1 MADTPGIREVSFNK
15 PSYVDFVADVTKGLN
30 LNEKGQALVKE
41 VVGLLGTDRS
51 VRVTNTLANNRAE
64 AGTPTGAT
72 GTPAIDNPSDPKGKQ
87 VDLEKLM
94 LFLQLEE
101 TEEQEAAAKDRIESQ
116 KDNIANQ
123 HKERMEK
130 LEESLKKMD
139 EAATSGIFS
148 KIFGWLMAAV
158 AVVVAVAACVATG
171 GIAVGAV
178 AAAVIAVGAM
188 ILNETGAMD
197 KIVEGLADLLE
208 SMGMNK
214 DAAKIV
220 AQVAIAVAI
229 MAATIACGGTSMS
242 VAFTNVAEEVA
253 QTAQTIQKIAD
264 IAMKVV
270 GLMSV
275 VANGVAAYKGYESGM
290 AQADL
295 TEATKVLQQLRQQLE
310 DSQEELQAI
319 LQLIQNIY
327 SNIVTLLQTET
338 DTQNTLA
345 NNLGQMA

>member
-1 MADTPGIREVSFNK
+1 MPDTPGIREVSFFK
-15 PSYVDFVADVTKGLN
+15 PSYVDQLADVTKGLN

-41 VVGLLGTDRS
+41 IVGLLGTDRS
-51 VRVTNTLANNRAE
+51 VRVTNTPANSRAE
-64 AGTPTGAT
+64 TGTATGAT

-87 VDLEKLM
+87 VDLEKLL
-94 LFLQLEE
+94 LFLQLEQ

-116 KDNIANQ
+116 KDNISTQ

-130 LEESLKKMD
+130 LKESLKKMD
-139 EAATSGIFS
+139 EAASAGIFG

-171 GIAVGAV
+171 GLAIGAV
-178 AAAVIAVGAM
+178 AAAVIAVGSM

-208 SMGMNK
+208 SMGMSK

-220 AQVAIAVAI
+220 AQVAISVAI
-229 MAATIACGGTSMS
+229 LAATLACGGASMS

-264 IAMKVV
+264 IAMKAVA
-270 GLMSV
+270 LLSV
-275 VANGVAAYKGYESGM
+275 VANGVATYKNYESGM

-295 TEATKVLQQLRQQLE
+295 TEATKVLQQLRQKLE
-310 DSQEELQAI
+310 ENQEELQAI

-327 SNIVTLLQTET
+327 SDIVALLQTET
-338 DTQNTLA
+338 ETQSTLA